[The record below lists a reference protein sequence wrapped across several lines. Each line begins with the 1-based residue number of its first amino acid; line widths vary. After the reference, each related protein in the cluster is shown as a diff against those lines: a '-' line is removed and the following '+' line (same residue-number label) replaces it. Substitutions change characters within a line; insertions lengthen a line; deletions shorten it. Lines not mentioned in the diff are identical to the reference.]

1 MIFTIP
7 KRHNEMKIN
16 KVGLLV
22 IVFFGVT
29 RKYNADIMVVIAFG
43 QILPKEILELPRL
56 EQGKPRRQLVSDR
69 PDLRRYPQCQERKDP
84 A

>member
-22 IVFFGVT
+22 IVF
-29 RKYNADIMVVIAFG
+29 
-43 QILPKEILELPRL
+43 
-56 EQGKPRRQLVSDR
+56 LVS
-69 PDLRRYPQCQERKDP
+69 QENTMQI
-84 A
+84 